1 MQQSSM
7 LIHRRC
13 RLRPAVAIHAFE
25 IEGGHPMLAEGT
37 LERRAAIHRLSCVIS
52 QFFNP
57 YYRLGVGQIGA
68 QP

>member
-25 IEGGHPMLAEGT
+25 IEGGHPMLAEGAV
-37 LERRAAIHRLSCVIS
+37 ERRAAIHRFGCVIFTS
-52 QFFNP
+52 SIVVFN
-57 YYRLGVGQIGA
+57 YFSGGGQ
-68 QP
+68 